1 MPSATQS
8 NLDSIPVGEL
18 GIIALQSSQGLGE
31 RIDRHI
37 TSWRKTREH
46 EHLGSPHLLGYDQD
60 TFLIP
65 VSNPRFG
72 SGEGKG
78 AIYSSVRGKD
88 LYLLV
93 DVCNYSITYSLNGI
107 VNHMSPDDHFQDLKR
122 IIAAAGGKARRITV
136 IMPYLYESRQIKR
149 EGRQSL
155 DCAMAMQ
162 ELINMGVDQIITFDS
177 HDPGSRMPSRCTD
190 LRTIRVFTSS

>member
-18 GIIALQSSQGLGE
+18 GIIALQSSRGLGE
-31 RIDRHI
+31 RIDGHI

-65 VSNPRFG
+65 VDNPRFG

-78 AIYSSVRGKD
+78 VIFNSVRGKD

-93 DVCNYSITYSLNGI
+93 DVCNYSITYNLNGI
-107 VNHMSPDDHFQDLKR
+107 VNHMSPDNHFQDLKR
-122 IIAAAGGKARRITV
+122 IISAANGKQKESPLLCRSFMKDVSTSVPCVNPWTARLHFR
-136 IMPYLYESRQIKR
+136 
-149 EGRQSL
+149 SL
-155 DCAMAMQ
+155 WKWA
-162 ELINMGVDQIITFDS
+162 
-177 HDPGSRMPSRCTD
+177 
-190 LRTIRVFTSS
+190 